1 MTIKVIVFDLWYT
14 LAYDTSHEIHEK
26 IAGLLGFENRHE
38 FWSHLDERFFG
49 TRMTFYDYIRKI
61 IEEKNLSEETFDEIV
76 NLWNKAKINVDIFP
90 ETIEILERLS
100 QKYKLVL
107 LSNTAEKE
115 GKEVIERFGL
125 KKYFDEIIL
134 SGSVGLAKPDPR
146 IFELVLEKMNVKPE
160 QVLMVGDNLNT
171 DIIPARN
178 LGMKGILVDT
188 KKKYPK
194 YEDEDWYINSLSQID
209 V

>member
-14 LAYDTSHEIHEK
+14 LVYDPSHEIHEK
-26 IAGLLGFENRHE
+26 IAGILGFENRHE

-61 IEEKNLSEETFDEIV
+61 IEEKNLPEETFDEIES
-76 NLWNKAKINVDIFP
+76 LWEKARINVDIFP
-90 ETIEILERLS
+90 DTIETLERLS
-100 QKYKLVL
+100 KKYKLVL

-125 KKYFDEIIL
+125 GKYFDEIII

-146 IFELVLEKMNVKPE
+146 IFELVLERMNVKPE
-160 QVLMVGDNLNT
+160 QVLMVGDNFNT
-171 DIIPARN
+171 DIVLARK
-178 LGMKGILVDT
+178 LDMQGKLVDT
-188 KKKYPK
+188 KRKYTD
-194 YEDEDWYINSLSQID
+194 YEGEDWYFTSLKDLKI
-209 V
+209 